1 MLNKCIKKEL
11 HNSEIFALLIQNP
24 DYVELRDKTNADN
37 HFATR
42 SLKLAFVS
50 FYVINIMSLYESNN
64 SAQHYR

>member
-24 DYVELRDKTNADN
+24 EYVELRDKNKCRQS
-37 HFATR
+37 FCY

>member
-24 DYVELRDKTNADN
+24 EYVELRDKTNADS
-37 HFATR
+37 HF
-42 SLKLAFVS
+42 AFVS

>member
-1 MLNKCIKKEL
+1 MYQERVTQFWDICSINTESRVCRIKRYNKCRQ
-11 HNSEIFALLIQNP
+11 SFC
-24 DYVELRDKTNADN
+24 Y
-37 HFATR
+37 